1 MATAQAKARKPAS
14 RNREE
19 SRARLLRTAGE
30 LMAEHGTIDVSLS
43 DIAQRSGLNAALVK
57 YYFGNKQ
64 GLLFALVSDVLGMAL
79 AQMRG
84 LASMD
89 LDPVEKIKLHIKAVI
104 NIYFRYPYVNR
115 LIHVMLEDPVYG
127 QEVART
133 VSKPLADTQAELL
146 EGAIAS
152 GRFRPIEPMLFY
164 FIVLGA
170 CDQLFFG
177 QHILRVAF
185 GVETID
191 DDLRRRYTA
200 TLLDIILHGLLIE
213 PATSHD

>member
-1 MATAQAKARKPAS
+1 MAGAAAKARKPAS

-43 DIAQRSGLNAALVK
+43 EIAQRSGLNAALVR

-79 AQMRG
+79 EQMRG
-84 LASMD
+84 LAGMD
-89 LDPVEKIKLHIKAVI
+89 LDPVEKLKLHIKAII

-152 GRFRPIEPMLFY
+152 GRFKPIEPMLFY

-185 GVETID
+185 GVDRID

-213 PATSHD
+213 PAASSD

>member
-1 MATAQAKARKPAS
+1 MAGAAAKARKPTP

-43 DIAQRSGLNAALVK
+43 EIAQRSGLNAALVK